1 MSKGLLSSTAVWAV
15 FIAYFVFL
23 IGVARYTTWKEKR
36 DAGRID
42 LQAGKFKWPVLVMTY
57 IASCMSVWVFFA
69 GPGAYYRYGLGYFF
83 SEMCI
88 FSMFPIICYF
98 TMTKVWIVN
107 QQKHFTTP
115 ADFFFCRYQSKTL
128 TVIIDLVYIVC
139 AVPFISAV
147 LVAGGRAAEVA
158 TGGAVPASTFTLA
171 CGIIMTVFVMLGGVK
186 STAFADAVQGW
197 FFILALWAIIFA
209 TLKIVFNGSIFEA
222 FQAVRASTPEWFSY
236 PGPIGV
242 CTYPSRV
249 SYPLAC
255 AFGFTLLLPQVFVRS
270 GYYSAGLKDQRQM
283 AFLAPFLQIIVWGG
297 TMLIGLVAL
306 AAMPDL
312 TSSETELVIPYMC
325 NIIAGTHGLLAQV
338 LMVVFLIG
346 VLAVG
351 LSTANA
357 LLMVIASIIYK
368 DLLLDIGKCKFKASE
383 THVVRVVIL
392 VFGAVTVFV
401 SLMNW
406 EYVYN
411 LMIFADS
418 LVEAL
423 FPALVFGIY
432 WKKASRTGAIVS
444 VTAGAVI
451 ICLTFFV
458 WGLGYVWYGTIGL
471 AVSLVLMWAVSL
483 FTQDNPQDSQDFY
496 DALDS
501 GHRRFMRI
509 NAKIKN

>member
-1 MSKGLLSSTAVWAV
+1 MNQGLLSVSAVWFI

-23 IGVARYTTWKEKR
+23 MCVAVYTTKKEKKQY
-36 DAGRID
+36 GKVD
-42 LQAGKFKWPVLVMTY
+42 LNTGKFKWPVLVMTY

-107 QQKHFTTP
+107 QQQHFTTP
-115 ADFFFCRYQSKTL
+115 ADFFYSRYKSKLLTL
-128 TVIIDLVYIVC
+128 TIDIVYIVC

-147 LVAGGRAAEVA
+147 LVAAGRAASVA
-158 TGGAVPASTFTLA
+158 SGGAVNANTFTLI
-171 CGIIMTVFVMLGGVK
+171 CGIIMTVFVMFGGCK
-186 STAFADAVQGW
+186 STALADAIQGW
-197 FFILALWAIIFA
+197 FFIIALWAIIFA
-209 TLKIVFNGSIFEA
+209 VLKIVFGGSLIEA
-222 FQAVRASTPEWFSY
+222 FSTAYQNTPEWFSY

-270 GYYSAGLKDQRQM
+270 GFYSNGLKDQRQT
-283 AFLAPFLQIIVWGG
+283 AFLAPFLQILVWGG
-297 TMLIGLVAL
+297 TMLIGLVSL

-312 TSSETELVIPYMC
+312 TSTETELVIPLMC
-325 NIIAGTHGLLAQV
+325 NIIAGSHGVLARV
-338 LMVVFLIG
+338 LMSVFLIG

-351 LSTANA
+351 LSTANS
-357 LLMVIASIIYK
+357 LLMVMSSIIYK
-368 DLLLDIGKCKFKASE
+368 DLLVELGRCRFKTSE
-383 THVVRVVIL
+383 TNVVRMIIIG
-392 VFGAVTVFV
+392 FGACTILI

-418 LVEAL
+418 LVESL

-432 WKKASRTGAIVS
+432 SKKATSKAAVISVASGAIVC
-444 VTAGAVI
+444 
-451 ICLTFFV
+451 CLTFFI

-471 AVSLVLMWAVSL
+471 IVSMVLMWGISKVTKDDPKKSE
-483 FTQDNPQDSQDFY
+483 DFFE
-496 DALDS
+496 ALDS
-501 GHRRFMRI
+501 GHKRFMHI
-509 NAKIKN
+509 NAKI

>member
-1 MSKGLLSSTAVWAV
+1 M
-15 FIAYFVFL
+15 
-23 IGVARYTTWKEKR
+23 
-36 DAGRID
+36 
-42 LQAGKFKWPVLVMTY
+42 VMTY

-88 FSMFPIICYF
+88 YSMFPIICYF
-98 TMTKVWIVN
+98 TMTKVWLVN

-115 ADFFFCRYQSKTL
+115 ADFFFCRYKSKAL

-158 TGGAVPASTFTLA
+158 TGGAVSSQTFTLI

-186 STAFADAVQGW
+186 STALADAVQGW
-197 FFILALWAIIFA
+197 FFILALWAIIFV
-209 TLKIVFNGSIFEA
+209 TLKVVFNGSIIEA
-222 FQAVRASTPEWFSY
+222 FQTVRVQTPDWFSY

-255 AFGFTLLLPQVFVRS
+255 AFGYTLLLPQVFVRS

-306 AAMPDL
+306 AAMPNL

-325 NIIAGTHGLLAQV
+325 NIIAGSHGVLAQI
-338 LMVVFLIG
+338 LMIVFLIG

-357 LLMVIASIIYK
+357 LLMVMSSIIYK
-368 DLLLDIGKCKFKASE
+368 DLLVGIGHCKFKASE
-383 THVVRVVIL
+383 TSVVRVVIL
-392 VFGAVTVFV
+392 LFGAVTVGV
-401 SLMNW
+401 SLMHW

-418 LVEAL
+418 LVESL

-432 WKKASRTGAIVS
+432 CKWATRKAAITSISVGAI
-444 VTAGAVI
+444 I

-458 WGLGYVWYGTIGL
+458 WDLGYVWYGTIGL
-471 AVSLVLMWAVSL
+471 AVALVLMYVVSKL
-483 FTQDNPQDSQDFY
+483 TKDDPKDSEDFY
-496 DALDS
+496 EALDS

-509 NAKIKN
+509 KAKIK